1 MWVHVQ
7 VTHIKEP
14 SGNSISCS
22 QFFKGI
28 WFIFLYVYKK
38 FSVKKWN
45 TCLHYCSNL
54 SSLKDFLNIFE
65 RRLFYS
71 LSLHYYS
78 IKNTAKTVIL
88 WKIITIYNFL
98 LLFKMSFIHVMAK
111 LNFQKPLLFGVT
123 SDMVLQKSFLY
134 AGFVLMKHFLLLSV
148 LKNSSVETMIHFMI
162 LWCKES

>member
-88 WKIITIYNFL
+88 WKIITISYYYLKCN
-98 LLFKMSFIHVMAK
+98 LFMWWQSWIFRSH
-111 LNFQKPLLFGVT
+111 
-123 SDMVLQKSFLY
+123 Y
-134 AGFVLMKHFLLLSV
+134 
-148 LKNSSVETMIHFMI
+148 SSVSHLTWSFRNHSYMLVLCSWNISYYYQ
-162 LWCKES
+162 C